1 MKKVNFGGNMLKN
14 IIKTLSIIFLIAL
27 VIISFSGCSKEKTD
41 EEQLR
46 NKNISEIDYLE
57 NYIMSLIN
65 SINNIDLKQ
74 YDAKIEKT
82 ENLNEI
88 LQENEEISSKDTENN
103 VVQYSMVPNIVL
115 NADKTINWENLKLG
129 IENLNNTWPSIIV
142 DLYKAN
148 VDNNKL
154 TEFSNL
160 INTCIGN
167 IKNENRTETLN
178 NLAKLYEYIPVFLE
192 KIASD
197 NQQIE
202 LAKTKVEVIKA
213 YVNIDFENWDGLK
226 GNLDSATSN
235 FEPILNNTN
244 ESEKEYNI
252 RKVYV
257 LLQEFKNAV
266 DTKDKDLLFMKYKNL
281 MEELIIL

>member
-1 MKKVNFGGNMLKN
+1 MKKVYFGGNMLKN
-14 IIKTLSIIFLIAL
+14 IIKTLSIIFLVAL
-27 VIISFSGCSKEKTD
+27 VIIFFSGCSKQKTD

-46 NKNISEIDYLE
+46 DKNISEIDYLD
-57 NYIMSLIN
+57 NYIMLMLN
-65 SINNIDLKQ
+65 SINDIDLKQ

-88 LQENEEISSKDTENN
+88 LQESEETSSEDTGNN
-103 VVQYSMVPNIVL
+103 VVQYSMVPNTIL
-115 NADKTINWENLKLG
+115 NADKTINWKNLKLE

-142 DLYKAN
+142 DLYKAD

-154 TEFSNL
+154 TEFSDL
-160 INTCIGN
+160 INTCIRN

-178 NLAKLYEYIPVFLE
+178 SLAKLYEYIPIFLE
-192 KIASD
+192 KVVTDA
-197 NQQIE
+197 QQVA

-226 GNLDSATSN
+226 GNLDSAISN
-235 FEPILNNTN
+235 FEPIVNNTN
-244 ESEKEYNI
+244 EAEKEYNI
-252 RKVYV
+252 RKAYV

-266 DTKDKDLLFMKYKNL
+266 DTNDKDLLFMKYKNL

>member
-1 MKKVNFGGNMLKN
+1 MKKVYFGGNMLKN
-14 IIKTLSIIFLIAL
+14 IIKTLSIIFLVAL
-27 VIISFSGCSKEKTD
+27 VIISFSGCSKQKTD

-46 NKNISEIDYLE
+46 DKNISEIDYLD
-57 NYIMSLIN
+57 NYIMLMLN
-65 SINNIDLKQ
+65 SINDIDLKQ

-88 LQENEEISSKDTENN
+88 LQESEETSSEDTGNN
-103 VVQYSMVPNIVL
+103 VVQYSMVPNTIL
-115 NADKTINWENLKLG
+115 NANKTINWENLKLE

-148 VDNNKL
+148 VDNKKL
-154 TEFSNL
+154 TEFSDL

-178 NLAKLYEYIPVFLE
+178 SLAKLYEYIPVFLE

-213 YVNIDFENWDGLK
+213 YVNIDFANWEEVK
-226 GNLDSATSN
+226 TSLDRAISN
-235 FEPILNNTN
+235 FEPIVNNTN
-244 ESEKEYNI
+244 EAEKEYNI
-252 RKVYV
+252 RKAYV

-266 DTKDKDLLFMKYKNL
+266 DTNDKDLLFMKYKNL

>member
-1 MKKVNFGGNMLKN
+1 MKKVYFGGNMLKN
-14 IIKTLSIIFLIAL
+14 IIKTLSIIFLVAL
-27 VIISFSGCSKEKTD
+27 VIISFSGCSKQKTD

-46 NKNISEIDYLE
+46 DKNISEIDYLD
-57 NYIMSLIN
+57 NYIMLMLN
-65 SINNIDLKQ
+65 SINDIDLKQ

-88 LQENEEISSKDTENN
+88 LQESEETSSEDTGNN
-103 VVQYSMVPNIVL
+103 VVQYSMVPNTIL
-115 NADKTINWENLKLG
+115 NANKTINWENLKLE

-142 DLYKAN
+142 DLYKAY
-148 VDNNKL
+148 VDNKKL
-154 TEFSNL
+154 TEFSDL

-178 NLAKLYEYIPVFLE
+178 SLAKLYEYIPVFLE

-213 YVNIDFENWDGLK
+213 YVNIDFANWEELK
-226 GNLDSATSN
+226 TSLDRAISN
-235 FEPILNNTN
+235 FEPIVNNTN
-244 ESEKEYNI
+244 EAEKEYNI
-252 RKVYV
+252 RKAYV

-266 DTKDKDLLFMKYKNL
+266 DTNDKDLLFMKYKNL

>member
-1 MKKVNFGGNMLKN
+1 MKKVYFGGNMLKN
-14 IIKTLSIIFLIAL
+14 IIKTLSIIFLVAL
-27 VIISFSGCSKEKTD
+27 VIISFSGCSKQKTD

-46 NKNISEIDYLE
+46 DKNISEIDYLD
-57 NYIMSLIN
+57 NYIMLMLN
-65 SINNIDLKQ
+65 SINDIDLKQ

-88 LQENEEISSKDTENN
+88 LQESEETSSEDTGNN
-103 VVQYSMVPNIVL
+103 VVQYSMVTNTIL
-115 NADKTINWENLKLG
+115 NANKTINWENLKLE

-148 VDNNKL
+148 VDNKKL
-154 TEFSNL
+154 TEFSDL

-178 NLAKLYEYIPVFLE
+178 SLAKLYEYIPVFLE

-197 NQQIE
+197 NKQIE

-213 YVNIDFENWDGLK
+213 YVNIDFANWEELK
-226 GNLDSATSN
+226 TSLDRAISN
-235 FEPILNNTN
+235 FEPIVNNTS
-244 ESEKEYNI
+244 EAEKEYNI
-252 RKVYV
+252 RKAYV

-266 DTKDKDLLFMKYKNL
+266 DTNDKDLLFMKYKNL

>member
-1 MKKVNFGGNMLKN
+1 MKKVNFGGKMLKR

-46 NKNISEIDYLE
+46 DKNISEIDYLD
-57 NYIMSLIN
+57 NYIILLIN

-88 LQENEEISSKDTENN
+88 LQENEETSSEDTGNN
-103 VVQYSMVPNIVL
+103 VVQYSMVPNTVL
-115 NADKTINWENLKLG
+115 TADKTINWKNLKLE

-154 TEFSNL
+154 TEFSDL

-178 NLAKLYEYIPVFLE
+178 SLAKLYEYIPVFLE
-192 KIASD
+192 KIVHD
-197 NQQIE
+197 DQQVE

-213 YVNIDFENWDGLK
+213 YVNIDLENWDGLK
-226 GNLDSATSN
+226 GNLDSAISN
-235 FEPILNNTN
+235 FEPIVNNTN
-244 ESEKEYNI
+244 EAEKEYNI
-252 RKVYV
+252 RKAYV
-257 LLQEFKNAV
+257 LLQEFKNAL

-281 MEELIIL
+281 IEELIIL

>member
-1 MKKVNFGGNMLKN
+1 MKKVYFGGNMLKN
-14 IIKTLSIIFLIAL
+14 IIKTLSIIFLVAL
-27 VIISFSGCSKEKTD
+27 VIFSFSGCSKQKTD

-46 NKNISEIDYLE
+46 DKNISEIDYLD
-57 NYIMSLIN
+57 NYIMLMLN
-65 SINNIDLKQ
+65 SINDIDLKQ

-88 LQENEEISSKDTENN
+88 LQESEETSSEDTGNN
-103 VVQYSMVPNIVL
+103 VVQYSMVPNTIL
-115 NADKTINWENLKLG
+115 NANKTINWENLKLE

-148 VDNNKL
+148 VDNKKL
-154 TEFSNL
+154 TEFSDL

-178 NLAKLYEYIPVFLE
+178 SLAKLYEYIPVFLE

-197 NQQIE
+197 NKQIE

-213 YVNIDFENWDGLK
+213 YVNIDFANWEELK
-226 GNLDSATSN
+226 TSLDRAISN
-235 FEPILNNTN
+235 FEPIVNNTN
-244 ESEKEYNI
+244 EAEKEYNI
-252 RKVYV
+252 RKAYV

-266 DTKDKDLLFMKYKNL
+266 DTNDKDLLFMKYKNL

>member
-1 MKKVNFGGNMLKN
+1 MKKVYFGGNMLKN
-14 IIKTLSIIFLIAL
+14 IIKTLSIIFLVAL
-27 VIISFSGCSKEKTD
+27 LIISFSGCSKQKTD

-46 NKNISEIDYLE
+46 DKNISEIDYLD
-57 NYIMSLIN
+57 NYIMLMLN

-88 LQENEEISSKDTENN
+88 LQESEETSSEDTGNN
-103 VVQYSMVPNIVL
+103 VVQYRMVPNTIL
-115 NADKTINWENLKLG
+115 NANKTINWENLKLE

-148 VDNNKL
+148 VDNKKL
-154 TEFSNL
+154 TEFSDL

-178 NLAKLYEYIPVFLE
+178 SLAKLYEYIPVFLE

-213 YVNIDFENWDGLK
+213 YVNIDFANWEELK
-226 GNLDSATSN
+226 TSLDRAISN
-235 FEPILNNTN
+235 FEPIVNNTN
-244 ESEKEYNI
+244 EAEKEYNI
-252 RKVYV
+252 RKAYV

-266 DTKDKDLLFMKYKNL
+266 DTNDKDLLFMKYKNL